1 MSLSEKDCIEILMKI
16 GYGDRRRSTNEVRE
30 LFNQIH
36 PDRTPQSTVCKIIR
50 KYKEHGHVKN
60 LPKSGRPK
68 LLTEYVYVENFER
81 VCTSKLGELASEY
94 IKHFYVNNAEIE
106 ARMVRGD
113 RCAGAMN
120 ELLKAK
126 NISWTARIQLYRTI
140 IRPTVTYGRETWVMN
155 KREAEKL
162 EVWER
167 KIFRRIF
174 GGRKVNDHW
183 ERRSNQ
189 EIMRLYGEATV
200 TQFVR
205 AQLIRW
211 LGHMQRREDHQ
222 IAKKILV
229 LRSLV
234 NKKEG
239 RLKTRWLQAVEMDL
253 QEKGIVNWREKAM
266 NREQWRQI
274 TKQWA

>member
-1 MSLSEKDCIEILMKI
+1 
-16 GYGDRRRSTNEVRE
+16 
-30 LFNQIH
+30 
-36 PDRTPQSTVCKIIR
+36 
-50 KYKEHGHVKN
+50 
-60 LPKSGRPK
+60 
-68 LLTEYVYVENFER
+68 
-81 VCTSKLGELASEY
+81 
-94 IKHFYVNNAEIE
+94 
-106 ARMVRGD
+106 MVRGD